1 MDYGEHGLPVLLWI
15 SDGRSVRKSG
25 FSLSVHL
32 SLGLVTGFIW
42 KVIILSSFYS
52 VAVVV
57 CVIESPRKT
66 YLEATKTAF
75 PAERKKLFLEL
86 EEGKYSELALG
97 SLLSAQG
104 YMGCIEVCMRYRLH
118 KNLY

>member
-1 MDYGEHGLPVLLWI
+1 MDYGKHGLPVLLWI

-32 SLGLVTGFIW
+32 SLGLVTGFIL
-42 KVIILSSFYS
+42 KIIILTSFYS

-66 YLEATKTAF
+66 YLEGTKTDF
-75 PAERKKLFLEL
+75 PAERRKLFFAA
-86 EEGKYSELALG
+86 GRRKVFRACIRVLALRPG
-97 SLLSAQG
+97 VYG
-104 YMGCIEVCMRYRLH
+104 KR
-118 KNLY
+118 